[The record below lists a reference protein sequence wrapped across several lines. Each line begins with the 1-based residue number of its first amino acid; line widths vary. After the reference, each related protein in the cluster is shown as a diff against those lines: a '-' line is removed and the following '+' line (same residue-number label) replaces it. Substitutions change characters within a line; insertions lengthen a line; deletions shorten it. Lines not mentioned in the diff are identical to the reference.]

1 MADAADGR
9 PGWQFWIDRGGTFTD
24 VVARSPDGR
33 LISDKLLS
41 EHPERY
47 ADAATEG
54 IRRLLAAHG
63 GPGACIEAVKMGTT
77 VATNALLERRGTP
90 TVLAITAG
98 HGDSLRIGSQ
108 SRPDIFARCIVLPE
122 MLYSQVIEIDERIG
136 VDGAVVRPLDATAA
150 RAALQ
155 QAYDDGY
162 RSVAIVLIH
171 GWQHP
176 AHEARVAA
184 IAREVGFPQVSV
196 SHEVSALQK
205 LVPRGDTT
213 VVDAYLS
220 PVLRDY
226 VGRVEQALPPGTPLQ
241 FMQSNGGLVAAHA
254 FRGKDAVLSGP
265 AGGING
271 MAVAATA
278 AGFEAVVGFDMG
290 GTSTDVSHWAG
301 HFERRFET
309 TVAGVR
315 LRTPML
321 DIHTIAAG
329 GGSICRYDGARL
341 RVGPESAGAVPG
353 PAAYRR
359 GGPLTITDCNVLLG
373 RLQPAH
379 FPALFGPQADAP
391 LDAVTVRRQFE
402 ALAADVSRASGQ
414 PQTAEHLAAGFI
426 RIAVADMARAIR
438 AISTERGHDVRRC
451 ALLSF
456 GGAAGQHACAVAEAL
471 GIEAVLLHPL
481 AGVLSAWGI
490 GQADV
495 RLLRERSIE
504 LPLAD
509 DDRALQAAAAELSAA
524 ALAALDAQGEAFA
537 ERAVTIGAR
546 LKVAG
551 TDAALDLPFGSPAAM
566 RHAFAQRHR
575 AVFGFAAD
583 DAPLVV
589 EMLVAEAV
597 GRPAGQRDSQAA
609 AVPPAAVGG
618 VLPAPIDQVVLHDGV
633 QARAVPVWLR
643 EVLPAGCRIDGPA
656 MLVEATGTTLVDAG
670 WQATVDAGAQLIL
683 RRTATVAAPPPAV
696 EGGADP
702 VALALYNSRFMA
714 IAERMGE
721 RLRATATSVNIKERL
736 DFSCAL
742 FDAEANL
749 IANAPHIPVHL
760 GSMGDSVRAIVE
772 ARSASDPLRPGDVR
786 MLNNPYRGGTHLPD
800 VTVVMPVF
808 DADAGRVG
816 FVAAR
821 GHHADIGGITPGS
834 MPPGSRHIDEEGV
847 LIDDFLLVDQG
858 RFRDAEARALLA
870 SGRYPARNPD
880 RNLADLKAQVAACA
894 SGAEEI
900 RALAAEIGRDGLAA
914 WFGHVQDNAEAA
926 VREVIGR
933 LGDGEQVIEMDD
945 GARIAVAVRIDR
957 ATRSATVDFTGS
969 AAQQPGNFNAPR
981 AIARAAVL
989 YVFRTLIDD
998 ALPLND
1004 GCLRPIRLVVPEGSM
1019 LNPLPPAAVV
1029 AGNVET
1035 SQAITDALFAALGAL
1050 AGSQGTMNNFTF
1062 GNATHQYY
1070 ETICGGAG
1078 AGPGFDGAS
1087 AVQTH
1092 MTNSRLTDVE
1102 VLEARHPLRIE
1113 RFAIRRGSGGDGA
1126 QRGGDGVIRQFR
1138 FLAPMTAGIL
1148 SNRRRVPPRG
1158 LAGGGDAA
1166 CGETRVERADG
1177 GIERLA
1183 ATGSAEL
1190 ATGDAIVIETPGGG
1204 GYGPP
1209 PGVAGDRRGR

>member
-63 GPGACIEAVKMGTT
+63 GPGARIDAVKMGTT
-77 VATNALLERRGTP
+77 VATNALLQRRGTP

-98 HGDSLRIGSQ
+98 HGDALRIGSQ

-122 MLYSQVIEIDERIG
+122 MLYSRLIEIDERIG
-136 VDGAVVRPLDATAA
+136 VDGAVVRPLDAAAA

-176 AHEARVAA
+176 THETRVAA
-184 IAREVGFPQVSV
+184 IARDIGYPQVSV

-226 VGRVEQALPPGTPLQ
+226 VARVARELPSGTRLQ

-271 MAVAATA
+271 MAVAATS

-301 HFERRFET
+301 HFERRFDT

-402 ALAADVSRASGQ
+402 ALAAEVSRASGP
-414 PQTAEHLAAGFI
+414 PQSAEHLAAGFI
-426 RIAVADMARAIR
+426 RIAVAEMARAIR

-504 LPLAD
+504 RPLAD
-509 DDRALQAAAAELSAA
+509 DDSALQAAAAELSAA
-524 ALAALDAQGEAFA
+524 ALAALDAQGEGFA
-537 ERAVTIGAR
+537 ERRVALAAR
-546 LKVAG
+546 LKVTG
-551 TDAALDLPFGSPAAM
+551 TDAALEVTYGAPTAM
-566 RHAFAQRHR
+566 RSAFAAAHR
-575 AVFGFAAD
+575 ATFGFADD

-589 EMLVAEAV
+589 EMLIAEAI
-597 GRPAGQRDSQAA
+597 GTPAGRGVAA
-609 AVPPAAVGG
+609 ASGPVAASVPG
-618 VLPAPIDQVVLHDGV
+618 PIDQVLMHDGV
-633 QARAVPVWLR
+633 APRRVPVWRR
-643 EVLPAGCRIDGPA
+643 ETLPAGGRIDGPA
-656 MLVEATGTTLVDAG
+656 MLLEATGTTIVDAG
-670 WQATVDAGAQLIL
+670 WQATVDPQAQLIL
-683 RRTATVAAPPPAV
+683 RRVAATGSAWHAA
-696 EGGADP
+696 GQDADP
-702 VALALYNSRFMA
+702 VAMALFNSRFMA

-760 GSMGDSVRAIVE
+760 GSMGDSVRAIVA
-772 ARSASDPLRPGDVR
+772 ARTAADPLRPGDVR

-808 DADAGRVG
+808 DAAAALVG

-858 RFRDAEARALLA
+858 RFRDAESRALLA
-870 SGRYPARNPD
+870 SGRYPARSPD

-894 SGAEEI
+894 SGAEEL
-900 RALAAEIGRDGLAA
+900 RALAGQIGRERLAA

-933 LGDGEQVIEMDD
+933 LADGESRIEMDD
-945 GARIAVAVRIDR
+945 GARIQVAVRIDR
-957 ATRSATVDFTGS
+957 RSRSATVDFRGS
-969 AAQQPGNFNAPR
+969 SAQRPNNFNAPR
-981 AIARAAVL
+981 SIARAAVL

-1004 GCLRPIRLVVPEGSM
+1004 GCLRPIRLLVPEGSM
-1019 LNPLPPAAVV
+1019 LDPRPPAAVV

-1062 GNATHQYY
+1062 GNSQHQYY

-1102 VLEARHPLRIE
+1102 VLEARHPLRVE
-1113 RFAIRRGSGGDGA
+1113 RFAIRHGSGGGGA
-1126 QRGGDGVIRQFR
+1126 QHGGDGVIRQFR
-1138 FLAPMTAGIL
+1138 FLAPMSAGIL

-1166 CGETRVERADG
+1166 CGATRIERADG

-1183 ATGSAEL
+1183 ATDSAEL
-1190 ATGDAIVIETPGGG
+1190 AAGDAIVIETPGGG

-1209 PGVAGDRRGR
+1209 PAAVAGTRRGC

>member
-1 MADAADGR
+1 MRDLADDTS
-9 PGWQFWIDRGGTFTD
+9 GWQFWIDRGGTFTD
-24 VVARSPDGR
+24 LVARAPDGR

-41 EHPERY
+41 DHPERY

-63 GPGACIEAVKMGTT
+63 EPGARVDAVKMGTT

-98 HGDSLRIGSQ
+98 HADALRIGTQ
-108 SRPDIFARCIVLPE
+108 SRPDIFARQIVLPE
-122 MLYSQVIEIDERIG
+122 MLYSRVIEIDERIG
-136 VDGAVVRPLDATAA
+136 VDGAVVRPLDADAA
-150 RAALQ
+150 RSALKR
-155 QAYDDGY
+155 AFDDGF

-171 GWQHP
+171 GWQHH

-184 IAREVGFPQVSV
+184 MARDIGYSQVSV
-196 SHEVSALQK
+196 SHELSPLQK

-226 VGRVEQALPPGTPLQ
+226 VSRVERELANGARLQ
-241 FMQSNGGLVAAHA
+241 FMQSNGGLVAADA

-271 MAVAATA
+271 MAVAARA
-278 AGFEAVVGFDMG
+278 AGFAAVVGFDMG

-301 HFERRFET
+301 QFERRFET

-329 GGSICRYDGARL
+329 GGSICHFDGARL

-373 RLQPAH
+373 RLQARH
-379 FPALFGPQADAP
+379 FPAVFGPDGDAP
-391 LDAVTVRRQFE
+391 LDTAAVRAKFE
-402 ALAADVSRASGQ
+402 ALAAAVSIATGQ
-414 PQTAEHLAAGFI
+414 AQTAEHLAAGFI
-426 RIAVADMARAIR
+426 RMAVADMARAIT
-438 AISTERGHDVRRC
+438 AISTERGHDVRQC

-456 GGAAGQHACAVAEAL
+456 GGAGGQHACAVAEAL
-471 GIEAVLLHPL
+471 GITAVLLHPL

-495 RLLRERSIE
+495 RVLRERSIE
-504 LPLAD
+504 QPLTD
-509 DDRALQAAAAELSAA
+509 DDAALRAAADALSAA
-524 ALAALDAQGEAFA
+524 AQSALDAQRDRFA
-537 ERAVTIGAR
+537 ERCVTVAAR
-546 LKVAG
+546 LKRAG
-551 TDAALDLPFGSPAAM
+551 TDAALEVPFGTPDAM
-566 RHAFAQRHR
+566 RLAFAAAHR
-575 AVFGFAAD
+575 AAFGFAAD
-583 DAPLVV
+583 DAPLIV

-597 GRPAGQRDSQAA
+597 GSAPRLTATLL
-609 AVPPAAVGG
+609 PPAAGADLLQPLDHVEM
-618 VLPAPIDQVVLHDGV
+618 HDGE
-633 QARAVPVWLR
+633 QSHRVPVWRR
-643 EVLPAGCRIDGPA
+643 EQLPAGFCIDGPA
-656 MLVEATGTTLVDAG
+656 LLLEATGTTIVDAG
-670 WQATVDAGAQLIL
+670 WRASIDAQANLIL
-683 RRTATVAAPPPAV
+683 RREAAV
-696 EGGADP
+696 EAQDAARRDADP
-702 VALALYNSRFMA
+702 VALALFNSRFMA

-742 FDAEANL
+742 FDADAHL

-760 GSMGDSVRAIVE
+760 GSMGDSVRAIVD
-772 ARSASDPLRPGDVR
+772 ARGASDPLRPGDVR

-808 DADAGRVG
+808 DADEVLIA

-834 MPPGSRHIDEEGV
+834 MPPGSTSIADEGV
-847 LIDDFLLVDQG
+847 LIDDFLLVEQG
-858 RFRDAEARALLA
+858 RLREAETRALLT
-870 SGRYPARNPD
+870 SGSHPARNPD
-880 RNLADLKAQVAACA
+880 RNLADLKAQIAACA
-894 SGAEEI
+894 SGAEEL
-900 RALAAEIGRDGLAA
+900 RALAAQLGRDRLAA

-933 LGDGEQVIEMDD
+933 LADGANVIEMDD
-945 GARIAVAVRIDR
+945 GAQIRVAVRSDR
-957 ATRSATVDFTGS
+957 ETRSATVDFTGTS
-969 AAQQPGNFNAPR
+969 AQLSSNFNAPR

-989 YVFRTLIDD
+989 YVFRCLIDD

-1004 GCLRPIRLVVPEGSM
+1004 GCLRPIRMIVPEGSM
-1019 LNPLPPAAVV
+1019 LNPRPPAAVV

-1062 GNATHQYY
+1062 GNAAHQYY

-1102 VLEARHPLRIE
+1102 VLEARHPLRVE
-1113 RFAIRRGSGGDGA
+1113 RFAIRHGSGGDGA
-1126 QRGGDGVIRQFR
+1126 QRGGDGVIRVFR
-1138 FLAPMTAGIL
+1138 FLQPMTAGIL

-1166 CGETRVERADG
+1166 CGSARVTRADG
-1177 GIERLA
+1177 RVEWLA
-1183 ATGSAEL
+1183 GTDSVVLDA
-1190 ATGDAIVIETPGGG
+1190 GDSIVIETPGGG
-1204 GYGPP
+1204 GYGCAAPDRA
-1209 PGVAGDRRGR
+1209 PG

>member
-1 MADAADGR
+1 M

-24 VVARSPDGR
+24 VVARAPDGR

-41 EHPERY
+41 DHPERY

-54 IRRLLAAHG
+54 IRRLLAEHCEPDARVD
-63 GPGACIEAVKMGTT
+63 AVKMGTT

-98 HGDSLRIGSQ
+98 HADALRIGTQ
-108 SRPDIFARCIVLPE
+108 SRPDIFARQIVLPE
-122 MLYSQVIEIDERIG
+122 MLHSRVIEIDERIG
-136 VDGAVVRPLDATAA
+136 VDGAVVRPLDADAA
-150 RAALQ
+150 RSALQ
-155 QAYDDGY
+155 RAFDDGF

-171 GWQHP
+171 GWQHH

-184 IAREVGFPQVSV
+184 MAHEIGYSQVSV
-196 SHEVSALQK
+196 SHELSPLQK

-226 VGRVEQALPPGTPLQ
+226 VSRVERELPDGARLQ
-241 FMQSNGGLVAAHA
+241 FMQSNGGLVAADA

-271 MAVAATA
+271 MAVAARA
-278 AGFEAVVGFDMG
+278 AGFAAVVGFDMG

-329 GGSICRYDGARL
+329 GGSICRFDGARL

-373 RLQPAH
+373 RLQARH
-379 FPALFGPQADAP
+379 FPAVFGPDGDAP
-391 LDAVTVRRQFE
+391 LDTAAVRVKFD
-402 ALAADVSRASGQ
+402 ALAAAVSLATGQ
-414 PQTAEHLAAGFI
+414 AQTAEHLAAGFI
-426 RIAVADMARAIR
+426 RMAVADMARAIT
-438 AISTERGHDVRRC
+438 AISTERGHDVRQC

-456 GGAAGQHACAVAEAL
+456 GGAGGQHACAVAEAL
-471 GIEAVLLHPL
+471 GITAVLLHPL

-495 RLLRERSIE
+495 RVLRERSIE
-504 LPLAD
+504 QPLTD
-509 DDRALQAAAAELSAA
+509 DDAALRAAADALSAA
-524 ALAALDAQGEAFA
+524 AQSALDAQRDRFA
-537 ERAVTIGAR
+537 ERCVTVAAR
-546 LKVAG
+546 LKRAG
-551 TDAALDLPFGSPAAM
+551 TDAALEVPFGTPAAM
-566 RHAFAQRHR
+566 RSAFAAAHR
-575 AVFGFAAD
+575 AAFGFAAD
-583 DAPLVV
+583 DAPLIV
-589 EMLVAEAV
+589 EMVVAEAV
-597 GRPAGQRDSQAA
+597 GSASRLTATLL
-609 AVPPAAVGG
+609 PPAASADLLQPVDH
-618 VLPAPIDQVVLHDGV
+618 VQMHDGE
-633 QARAVPVWLR
+633 QSHRVPVWRR
-643 EVLPAGCRIDGPA
+643 ELLPAGFCIDGPA
-656 MLVEATGTTLVDAG
+656 MLLEATGTTIVDAG
-670 WQATVDAGAQLIL
+670 WRARIDAQANLIL
-683 RRTATVAAPPPAV
+683 RREAAV
-696 EGGADP
+696 EAQEAARRDADP
-702 VALALYNSRFMA
+702 VALALFNSRFMA

-742 FDAEANL
+742 FDADAHL

-760 GSMGDSVRAIVE
+760 GSMGDSVQAIVD
-772 ARSASDPLRPGDVR
+772 ARSAADPLRPGDVR

-808 DADAGRVG
+808 DADEVLIA

-834 MPPGSRHIDEEGV
+834 MPPGSTSIADEGV
-847 LIDDFLLVDQG
+847 LIDDFLLVEQG
-858 RFRDAEARALLA
+858 RLREAETRALLT
-870 SGRYPARNPD
+870 SGPHPARNPD
-880 RNLADLKAQVAACA
+880 RNLADLKAQIAACA
-894 SGAEEI
+894 SGAEEL
-900 RALAAEIGRDGLAA
+900 RALAAQIGRDRLAG
-914 WFGHVQDNAEAA
+914 WFGQVQDNAEAA

-933 LGDGEQVIEMDD
+933 LADGDNVIEMDD
-945 GARIAVAVRIDR
+945 GARIRVAVRIDR
-957 ATRSATVDFTGS
+957 ETRSATVDFTGTS
-969 AAQQPGNFNAPR
+969 AQLASNFNAPR

-989 YVFRTLIDD
+989 YVFRCLIDD

-1004 GCLRPIRLVVPEGSM
+1004 GCLRPIRMIVPEGSM
-1019 LNPLPPAAVV
+1019 LNPKPPAAVV

-1035 SQAITDALFAALGAL
+1035 SQSLTDALFAALGAL

-1062 GNATHQYY
+1062 GNAAHQYY

-1102 VLEARHPLRIE
+1102 VLEARHPLRVE
-1113 RFAIRRGSGGDGA
+1113 RFAIRHGSGGDGA
-1126 QRGGDGVIRQFR
+1126 QRGGDGVIRAFR
-1138 FLAPMTAGIL
+1138 FLQPMTAGIL

-1166 CGETRVERADG
+1166 CGSTRVARANG
-1177 GIERLA
+1177 RVEWLS
-1183 ATGSAEL
+1183 ATDSVVLDA
-1190 ATGDAIVIETPGGG
+1190 GDSIVIETPGGG
-1204 GYGPP
+1204 GYGRAAPDQP
-1209 PGVAGDRRGR
+1209 PG